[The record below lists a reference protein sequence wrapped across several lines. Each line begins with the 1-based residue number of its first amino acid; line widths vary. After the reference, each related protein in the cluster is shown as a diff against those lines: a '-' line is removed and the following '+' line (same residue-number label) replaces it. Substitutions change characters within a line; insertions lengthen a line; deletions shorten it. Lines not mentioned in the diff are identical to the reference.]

1 MQLPVEHP
9 LIIITGPT
17 AVGKTQL
24 SLDLVQSMD
33 GEIISADSRL
43 FYCGLDIGTAKPTI
57 AEREQVKH
65 HLIDIAKPDEALS
78 LAIFQQSVY
87 AIAQDLWNQGRIPFV
102 VGGTGQFVRALMEGW
117 EAPTLHPDTRI
128 RTVLEGW
135 GQKIGAIALHHKL
148 EIIDPDAARSIDP
161 GNLRRTVR
169 ALEVIMTSGRLFST
183 LRAKRPRGLQYKV
196 IGLIRDR
203 NELYMRVDERIK
215 QMIQEGLIDEVQA
228 LMQMGYDDDLPAL
241 SAIGYKEA
249 ISYIRGE
256 ISMED
261 VVRLMKKRTRSYI
274 RRQANWFKPDDPRI
288 HWFTMESGV
297 EKAIKEYIFS
307 EEGWQHG

>member
-24 SLDLVQSMD
+24 SLDLVRSMD

-57 AEREQVKH
+57 AEREGVKH
-65 HLIDIAKPDEALS
+65 HLIDIAKPDETLS
-78 LAIFQQSVY
+78 LAVFQESVY
-87 AIAQDLWNQGRIPFV
+87 AIAQDLWDQGRIPFV
-102 VGGTGQFVRALMEGW
+102 VGGTGQFIRALMEGW
-117 EAPTLHPDTRI
+117 EAPALHPDTRL
-128 RTVLEGW
+128 RTALEGW
-135 GQKIGAIALHHKL
+135 GQSIGAVALHRKL
-148 EIIDPDAARSIDP
+148 EIIDPDAAVKIEP

-169 ALEVIMTSGRLFST
+169 ALEVIMTTGSLFSSQ
-183 LRAKRPRGLQYKV
+183 RAKRPRGFQYKV

-203 NELYMRVDERIK
+203 NELYMRVDERIM
-215 QMIQEGLIDEVQA
+215 QMIQDGLIEEVRA
-228 LMQMGYDDDLPAL
+228 LLRLGYDDDLPAL

-249 ISYIRGE
+249 IAHIRGE
-256 ISMED
+256 ITLEE
-261 VVRLMKKRTRSYI
+261 VVRLMQKRTRSYI

-288 HWFTMESGV
+288 QWFTMQSGI
-297 EKAIKEYIFS
+297 ETAIKEYIFS